1 MPFGLCNAP
10 STFQRIVELSL
21 QGSQR
26 ISCLIYLDNVII
38 FGRCL
43 EEHMSRLRAV
53 LRRIRKANLKLK
65 PSKCHLLQ
73 KKVEF
78 LGHIVSKDGILPN
91 PRNIQKLVDWPRPI
105 NVTQVRGIVGLGSYY
120 RRFVKNFSKLVHPN

>member
-1 MPFGLCNAP
+1 M
-10 STFQRIVELSL
+10 
-21 QGSQR
+21 
-26 ISCLIYLDNVII
+26 II

-53 LRRIRKANLKLK
+53 LRGIRKANLKLK

-91 PRNIQKLVDWPRPI
+91 PKNIQKLVDWPRPI
-105 NVTQVRGIVGLGSYY
+105 NVTQVRGIVELGSYY
-120 RRFVKNFSKLVHPN
+120 RRFVKNFSKLVHPLIELTKKDKSFVWTDKCEESVQSLKKILV